1 MTYLKPL
8 PLERLKIDQSFV
20 RDLLTDSTSTVI
32 ARAIVALAHSL
43 GLQVIAEGVET
54 TEQRDLLT
62 KMDCDAFQGYF
73 FGRPVPAA
81 ELAEYINQKIP

>member
-1 MTYLKPL
+1 MPYLKRL

-43 GLQVIAEGVET
+43 GLRVIAEGVET
-54 TEQRDLLT
+54 TEQRDPPLKRHVCIGLR
-62 KMDCDAFQGYF
+62 
-73 FGRPVPAA
+73 GR
-81 ELAEYINQKIP
+81 L